1 MFDQLGWL
9 LVPVVAASGWWWAR
23 RNLPAARSSGA
34 RWDVHYFEGLNYLL
48 NEEQD
53 KAVEVF
59 IKMLEV
65 NNDTVEIHLALGHLF
80 RRRGEVDRAIRLH
93 QNLSV
98 RPHLNAQQ
106 RDHAVF
112 ELAQDYLSAG
122 LLDRAEKLFVELKD
136 SRYCGAQ
143 ALGCLVDVY
152 EREREW
158 GAAIVAAR
166 EWERASGVRRRGLIA
181 QHLCELSDEARASG
195 DLASALHSA
204 RQALRENK
212 SSVRASLLI
221 GDIEQTLG
229 QPQRAIR
236 AYLRIEKQNAG
247 FIGEAIDP
255 LMTCWTGIGELDS
268 AHRFLLHL
276 YERYGNYQALLAIT
290 RFFEQRHGEAQVRK
304 MLVDRLYAQPSVM
317 GMQRLVEL
325 LMRHK
330 NSASED
336 LSLVKQLLERLAE
349 ESIAYVCSHCGFG
362 GKNLFWQCPGCRNWD
377 SIQPRWA
384 FQTAKGV

>member
-23 RNLPAARSSGA
+23 RNLPAARDSGVGWDA
-34 RWDVHYFEGLNYLL
+34 RYFEGLNYLL

-65 NNDTVEIHLALGHLF
+65 NRDTVEIHLALGHLF

-93 QNLSV
+93 QNLAA
-98 RPHLNAQQ
+98 RPYLNAPQ
-106 RDHAVF
+106 RDHATF

-122 LLDRAEKLFVELKD
+122 LLDHAEKLFLELKN
-136 SRYCGAQ
+136 SRYCSAQ

-158 GAAIVAAR
+158 SAAITFAR
-166 EWERASGVRRRGLIA
+166 QWERASGERRRVLIA
-181 QHLCELSDEARASG
+181 QHLCELACEARASG
-195 DLASALHSA
+195 NIDEALRYA

-212 SSVRASLLI
+212 ISVRASLL
-221 GDIEQTLG
+221 LG
-229 QPQRAIR
+229 ELETSRGEHDRAVK
-236 AYLRIEKQNAG
+236 AYLRIEKQNSG
-247 FIGEAIDP
+247 FIGEAIEP
-255 LMTCWTGIGELDS
+255 LVACWTALNDEER
-268 AHRFLLHL
+268 AHRYLMHL
-276 YERYGNYQALLAIT
+276 YERYGSYQALLAIT
-290 RFFEQRHGEAQVRK
+290 RFFEQRHGEAQVRQ
-304 MLVDRLYAQPSVM
+304 MLVERLRAQPSVM

-325 LMRHK
+325 LMRHE
-330 NSASED
+330 NVVNED

-349 ESIAYVCSHCGFG
+349 ESITYVCSHCGFG
-362 GKNLFWQCPGCRNWD
+362 GKMLFWQCPGCRQWD
-377 SIQPRWA
+377 SVQPRWA